1 MAATKN
7 KTIFSSLSSVWIN
20 LSTYKIKYATSSARI
35 FLKIMPVIML
45 VFVNYVNFSKYA
57 EIMLLLFISNLVKIP
72 QNNAKNKSMAN
83 ISFNSYLETIRL
95 HNSFSGN

>member
-1 MAATKN
+1 
-7 KTIFSSLSSVWIN
+7 
-20 LSTYKIKYATSSARI
+20 
-35 FLKIMPVIML
+35 MPVIML
-45 VFVNYVNFSKYA
+45 LFVDYANFSKYA

-83 ISFNSYLETIRL
+83 ISFNSYLETLRV

>member
-1 MAATKN
+1 
-7 KTIFSSLSSVWIN
+7 
-20 LSTYKIKYATSSARI
+20 
-35 FLKIMPVIML
+35 MPVIML
-45 VFVNYVNFSKYA
+45 LFVDYANFSKYA

-83 ISFNSYLETIRL
+83 IFNSYLETLRV